1 MATFTKDQASNLD
14 QTLRPKEWDE
24 YIGQAKI
31 KENLRILLTA
41 ARERGHAAE
50 HILLYGP
57 PGLGKTTL
65 ANLIARTLGTNMR
78 TTSGPAIERV
88 GDLAAIL
95 TNLSPGDVLFIDEIH
110 RLSKSIEEVLYPA
123 MESGV
128 LDIIIG
134 KGPSARTVQ
143 LELPPF
149 TLVAA
154 TTRMSLLSSPLRSR
168 FSGGTFRLEFY
179 SDKEIAYILERSAHL
194 LETELTNGVLSSIA
208 TRCRSTP
215 RTANYLLKRCRDL
228 AQLESSAITDDIVN
242 RTSALLEIDLAAGV
256 AFRAVVHPFLR
267 RGILELRPL
276 LFDALA
282 EPRALLGHLPGHV
295 PVLLL
300 HLRREP
306 GEILLLPPVDLV
318 DVGAHLPLRLS
329 EVVAHLLGGVDVL
342 LRPRL
347 SLLLVEV
354 VEGALGGVNVQRKRR
369 QDGEGADGGDQREA
383 GAGGHGFDLLKRHFS
398 KAPAHRALRVSR
410 SNQPRRPPRC
420 RAHSLRGSVPERKTS
435 ARLPGQPERAS
446 IPEAGQSETST
457 MFSARAKVPPGR
469 SAPASFMKAAQRGR
483 ASLAPV
489 SLSARFSSSP
499 TQTPVSRAGV

>member
-1 MATFTKDQASNLD
+1 MTNSEIVKPTFERDGSGNLD
-14 QTLRPKEWDE
+14 QTLRPQSWDE
-24 YIGQAKI
+24 YVGQSKI

-65 ANLIARTLGTNMR
+65 AHLIAKTLGTNMR

-154 TTRMSLLSSPLRSR
+154 TTRISLLSSPLRSR

-179 SDKEIAYILERSAHL
+179 SEGEIADILTRSASL
-194 LETELTNGVLSSIA
+194 LSVSTSRAMLENISG
-208 TRCRSTP
+208 RSRATP

-228 AQLESSAITDDIVN
+228 AQLETRGIDDSIVL
-242 RTSALLEIDLAAGV
+242 RTFELLEIDHLGLGGPD
-256 AFRAVVHPFLR
+256 RAVLHAIIDKFN
-267 RGILELRPL
+267 G
-276 LFDALA
+276 
-282 EPRALLGHLPGHV
+282 G
-295 PVLLL
+295 PVGLNTIAAAT
-300 HLRREP
+300 
-306 GEILLLPPVDLV
+306 GEEMSTI
-318 DVGAHLPLRLS
+318 
-329 EVVAHLLGGVDVL
+329 EDVL
-342 LRPRL
+342 EPYLIRQGLIERTPRGR
-347 SLLLVEV
+347 V
-354 VEGALGGVNVQRKRR
+354 V
-369 QDGEGADGGDQREA
+369 
-383 GAGGHGFDLLKRHFS
+383 GGH
-398 KAPAHRALRVSR
+398 RVS
-410 SNQPRRPPRC
+410 NW
-420 RAHSLRGSVPERKTS
+420 
-435 ARLPGQPERAS
+435 
-446 IPEAGQSETST
+446 
-457 MFSARAKVPPGR
+457 
-469 SAPASFMKAAQRGR
+469 
-483 ASLAPV
+483 
-489 SLSARFSSSP
+489 
-499 TQTPVSRAGV
+499 